1 MYGDADLPTF
11 FADFGVAVNF
21 QGVAAKG
28 NFDRPVDV
36 KLSEQGF
43 GGAIIATP
51 AVRMPYNAFRP
62 MPKTGDAVTVDGM
75 DYTVSEPT
83 AEADGAVVCYELKK
97 VALGCRA

>member
-11 FADFGVAVNF
+11 FADFGVPVNF
-21 QGVAAKG
+21 QGVASKG

-51 AVRMPYNAFRP
+51 AVRLPYNAFRP
-62 MPKTGDAVTVDGM
+62 MPKSRDLVTVDGT

-83 AEADGAVVCYELKK
+83 SEADGAVVCYELKL
-97 VALGCRA
+97 AIRGPRL